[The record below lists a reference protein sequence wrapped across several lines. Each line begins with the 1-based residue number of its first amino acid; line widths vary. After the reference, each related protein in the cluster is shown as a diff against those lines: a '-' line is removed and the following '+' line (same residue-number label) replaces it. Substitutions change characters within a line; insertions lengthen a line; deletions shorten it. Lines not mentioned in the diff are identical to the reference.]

1 MDEAPLEPTDA
12 GVAANGDGWFVLNAR
27 DARWRH
33 VAGRAARLDFEGA
46 TRFPQ
51 VGISLHVLQ
60 PGESIGLYHW
70 ESNQEDFLVLAGEG
84 LLLVEGQERP
94 LQQWDFVHCPP
105 DTSHMIVGA
114 GTGPCVVVAVGARQ
128 EHEGRAWGGYPVEE
142 IALRHG
148 VGVERETSDADE
160 AYAPFAPRQPTRYR
174 DGWLPD

>member
-1 MDEAPLEPTDA
+1 
-12 GVAANGDGWFVLNAR
+12 
-27 DARWRH
+27 
-33 VAGRAARLDFEGA
+33 
-46 TRFPQ
+46 
-51 VGISLHVLQ
+51 
-60 PGESIGLYHW
+60 
-70 ESNQEDFLVLAGEG
+70 
-84 LLLVEGQERP
+84 
-94 LQQWDFVHCPP
+94 
-105 DTSHMIVGA
+105 MIVGA